1 MKKII
6 SLFLCAV
13 SIGFAAQNTV
23 ETSVKGQ
30 GATRDLAIQN
40 ALYQAVSQVQ
50 GVQVESIM
58 APIRIDTTHVDIERD
73 PNTSGKS
80 AVVGPLTGISN
91 EVNGLITGV
100 DSVDIRTQTMG
111 PLTLTEAKGLV
122 KSYEV
127 LKEQKISD
135 EVYEVS
141 LKVWVYD
148 YQSPEDTK
156 KLRVA
161 IFPFD
166 STAQSHQFGD
176 VVISGAELGA
186 QFSQVLNSML
196 GCNPKFTLLD
206 RDTQT
211 AILKEKQILISNDAP
226 IEEKVRLGE
235 VLGADY
241 MVVGTIQQAEITVIE
256 KTSPI
261 IGSKTR
267 RFKAY
272 MDVEYRIIVG
282 PTRQV
287 ASADQLRI
295 KLEDDQVKT
304 LMENWQSDDIDY
316 REMEQKL
323 VERAANDIA
332 DMVSETLYPIRVAA
346 IQQNGMLILN
356 QGGNRFAEGDV
367 LEINAIG
374 GDIIDPETKTSL
386 GKEQTQLATAKVT
399 KILPRFS
406 YAALMQGTTSD
417 TLLGGVC
424 HRVKK
429 DYRLPPVPSRPTNIK
444 ETDSGGIKMP
454 FDDRQPSQLIR
465 EK

>member
-13 SIGFAAQNTV
+13 SVGFAAQNTV
-23 ETSVKGQ
+23 ETTVKGQ

-50 GVQVESIM
+50 GVKVDSIM
-58 APIRIDTTHVDIERD
+58 APIRIDTTHIDIERD

-127 LKEQKISD
+127 VEEQKISD
-135 EVYEVS
+135 EVYEVT

-156 KLRVA
+156 RLRVA

-166 STAQSHQFGD
+166 STSQTHQFGD

-196 GCNPKFTLLD
+196 GRNPKFTLLD
-206 RDTQT
+206 RDTQA
-211 AILKEKQILISNDAP
+211 AILKEKQILISDDAP

-235 VLGADY
+235 VLGTDY
-241 MVVGTIQQAEITVIE
+241 MVVGTIRQAEITVTE

-261 IGSKTR
+261 IGSKSR

-272 MDVEYRIIVG
+272 MDVEYRVIVG

-295 KLEDDQVKT
+295 KLEDDQVKA
-304 LMENWQSDDIDY
+304 LMEEWQSDDIDY
-316 REMEQKL
+316 REMEQEL
-323 VERAANDIA
+323 VKRAANDIA
-332 DMVSETLYPIRVAA
+332 DLVSETLYPIRVAA
-346 IQQNGMLILN
+346 VQQDGMLILN
-356 QGGNRFAEGDV
+356 QGGNRFAEGDI
-367 LEINAIG
+367 LEVNRIG
-374 GDIIDPETKTSL
+374 EDVVDPETGTSL
-386 GKEQTQLATAKVT
+386 GKQQVQLGAVKVT

-406 YAALMQGTTSD
+406 YAALMQGTVSD

-429 DYRLPPVPSRPTNIK
+429 DYRLPPAPARPTNVK
-444 ETDSGGIKMP
+444 ETQSGGIEMP

-465 EK
+465 DK

>member
-1 MKKII
+1 MKKIMI
-6 SLFLCAV
+6 LFLCITAAALAV
-13 SIGFAAQNTV
+13 QNTV
-23 ETSVKGQ
+23 ETTAKGQ

-80 AVVGPLTGISN
+80 TVVGPMTGISN

-100 DSVDIRTQTMG
+100 DAIDIRTQTMG

-127 LKEQKISD
+127 IAEQKISD
-135 EVYEVS
+135 EVYEVT
-141 LKVWVYD
+141 LKVLVYD

-166 STAQSHQFGD
+166 STSAAHQFGD
-176 VVISGAELGA
+176 VTISGPQLGE

-196 GCNPKFTLLD
+196 GRNPKFTLLD
-206 RDTQT
+206 RNTQT
-211 AILKEKQILISNDAP
+211 AILKEKQILIFDNAP

-235 VLGADY
+235 VLGTDY
-241 MVVGTIQQAEITVIE
+241 MVVGTIQQAEITVTE

-272 MDVEYRIIVG
+272 MDVEYSVIVG

-295 KLEDDQVKT
+295 KLEDDEVKA
-304 LMENWQSDDIDY
+304 LMENWESDNIDY
-316 REMEQKL
+316 REMQQEL
-323 VERAANDIA
+323 VRRAANDIA
-332 DMVSETLYPIRVAA
+332 DLISETLYPIRVAA
-346 IQQNGMLILN
+346 VQQDGMLVLN
-356 QGGNRFAEGDV
+356 QGGNRFAEGDI
-367 LEINAIG
+367 LEVHQIG
-374 GDIIDPETKTSL
+374 NEVIDPETGSSL
-386 GKEQTQLATAKVT
+386 GKEQIQLGAVKVT

-406 YAALMQGTTSD
+406 YAVLTQGAATD
-417 TLLGGVC
+417 KLVGGVC

-429 DYRLPPVPSRPTNIK
+429 EYRLPPSPARPTNIK
-444 ETDSGGIKMP
+444 ETESGGVEMP
-454 FDDRQPSQLIR
+454 FDKRQPSTLIR

>member
-13 SIGFAAQNTV
+13 SIGFAAQHTV
-23 ETSVKGQ
+23 ETTVKGQ
-30 GATRDLAIQN
+30 GVTRDLAIQN

-50 GVQVESIM
+50 GIRVESIM
-58 APIRIDTTHVDIERD
+58 APIRIDTTHIDIERD

-80 AVVGPLTGISN
+80 AVVGPLTAISN
-91 EVNGLITGV
+91 EVNGLVTGV
-100 DSVDIRTQTMG
+100 DSVDIQTQTMG

-122 KSYEV
+122 KSYDVVEE
-127 LKEQKISD
+127 KKISD
-135 EVYEVS
+135 EVYEVT

-156 KLRVA
+156 RLRVA

-176 VVISGAELGA
+176 VTISGAELGA

-196 GCNPKFTLLD
+196 GSNPKFTLLD

-211 AILKEKQILISNDAP
+211 AILKEKQILVSNDAP

-241 MVVGTIQQAEITVIE
+241 MVVGTIQQAEIVVIE

-272 MDVEYRIIVG
+272 MDVEYRILVG

-295 KLEDDQVKT
+295 KLEDDQVKV
-304 LMENWQSDDIDY
+304 LMEEWQSDDIDY

-332 DMVSETLYPIRVAA
+332 DMVSETLYPVRVAA
-346 IQQNGMLILN
+346 VGQNGTLILN
-356 QGGNRFAEGDV
+356 QGGNRFAEGDIM
-367 LEINAIG
+367 EINTVG
-374 GDIIDPETKTSL
+374 ETIIDPETGTSL
-386 GKEQTQLATAKVT
+386 GKQETQLATAKIT

-406 YAALMQGTTSD
+406 YAALIQGTASD

-429 DYRLPPVPSRPTNIK
+429 NYRLPPVPSRKTNIK
-444 ETDSGGIKMP
+444 ETDSGGVRMP
-454 FDDRQPSQLIR
+454 SDDRQPSQLIR